1 MLSFLLALSKWFK
14 VSRFGLTTGF
24 GLGGLFGGLFFL
36 FVCGL
41 ILRTL
46 GAGAGAGAVDAVNTF
61 TSASTTVGFSIGTL

>member
-46 GAGAGAGAVDAVNTF
+46 GAGAGAVDAVITF